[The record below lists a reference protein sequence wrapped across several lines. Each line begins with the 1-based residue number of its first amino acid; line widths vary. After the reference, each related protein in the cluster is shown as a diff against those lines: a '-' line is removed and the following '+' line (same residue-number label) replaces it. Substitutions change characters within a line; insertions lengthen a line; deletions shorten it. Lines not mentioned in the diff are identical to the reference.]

1 MVGKRINQESNHY
14 NRIIAM
20 ENTLNIDLATQ
31 ILHDECGLSQDVAAA
46 MAYMC
51 GMINDYRTNERQ
63 AEQRA
68 AQASAED

>member
-1 MVGKRINQESNHY
+1 MATKRINQKPNHY
-14 NRIIAM
+14 NRIAM

-31 ILHDECGLSQDVAAA
+31 ILHDECGLPQDVAAA
-46 MAYMC
+46 MANMC

-68 AQASAED
+68 AQAIEED

>member
-1 MVGKRINQESNHY
+1 MD
-14 NRIIAM
+14 
-20 ENTLNIDLATQ
+20 NTLNKELATK
-31 ILHDECGLSQDVAAA
+31 ILHDECGLPQDVAAA

-68 AQASAED
+68 AQASEED

>member
-1 MVGKRINQESNHY
+1 MAGKRINQESNNN
-14 NRIIAM
+14 NRVVM
-20 ENTLNIDLATQ
+20 DNTLNKELATQ
-31 ILHDECGLSQDVAAA
+31 ILHDECGLPQDVAAA

-68 AQASAED
+68 AQAIEED

>member
-1 MVGKRINQESNHY
+1 MD
-14 NRIIAM
+14 
-20 ENTLNIDLATQ
+20 NTLNKELATQ
-31 ILHDECGLSQDVAAA
+31 ILHDECGLPQDVAEA

-68 AQASAED
+68 AQAIEED

>member
-1 MVGKRINQESNHY
+1 MAGKRINQESNNN
-14 NRIIAM
+14 NRVAM
-20 ENTLNIDLATQ
+20 DNTLNKELATQ
-31 ILHDECGLSQDVAAA
+31 ILHDECGLPQDVAAA

-68 AQASAED
+68 AQASEED

>member
-1 MVGKRINQESNHY
+1 
-14 NRIIAM
+14 M
-20 ENTLNIDLATQ
+20 ENTLNKELATQ
-31 ILHDECGLSQDVAAA
+31 ILHDECGLSQDVAEA

-51 GMINDYRTNERQ
+51 GMINDYRTDERQ

>member
-1 MVGKRINQESNHY
+1 MAAKRINQESNHN
-14 NRIIAM
+14 NRIAM

-31 ILHDECGLSQDVAAA
+31 ILHDECGLPQDVAAA